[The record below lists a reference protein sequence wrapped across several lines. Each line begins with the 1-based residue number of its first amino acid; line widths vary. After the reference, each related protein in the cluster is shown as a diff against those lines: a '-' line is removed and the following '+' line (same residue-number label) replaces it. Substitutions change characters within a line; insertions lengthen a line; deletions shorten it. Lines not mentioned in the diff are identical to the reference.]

1 MSKLI
6 IHDHNHDGVD
16 RRGFLQCMAWAGTG
30 VLWTV
35 GSGILTS
42 QAFGHKNKNAA
53 KGELHFV
60 QISDSHMGS
69 NKPANPDVA
78 STMRETID
86 KNNEWPN
93 DADMNITTGD

>member
-1 MSKLI
+1 MEARRATQTNLHEVNLSKLI
-6 IHDHNHDGVD
+6 VHDHYDDGIN

-42 QAFGHKNKNAA
+42 QVFGQNKKNAA

-60 QISDSHMGS
+60 QISDSHIGFT
-69 NKPANPDVA
+69 KPANPDVA
-78 STMRETID
+78 STLQAT
-86 KNNEWPN
+86 
-93 DADMNITTGD
+93 